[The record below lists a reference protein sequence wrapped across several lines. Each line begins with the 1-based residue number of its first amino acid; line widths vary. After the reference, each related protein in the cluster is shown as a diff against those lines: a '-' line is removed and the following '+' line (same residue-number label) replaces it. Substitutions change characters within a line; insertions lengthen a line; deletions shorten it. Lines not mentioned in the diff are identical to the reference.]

1 MILLLL
7 RHWLPISLL
16 VIVLVAVT
24 AALLHIRYQK
34 NTIDRLTT
42 TVATRDAAILQ
53 QNHAIEQMKI
63 DSSRRQAEAA
73 QAVEL
78 ARRAAQPHKSRAA
91 AIIVQ
96 PPQHNDSCASAIEL
110 LDEYLP

>member
-1 MILLLL
+1 MTLLLL

-16 VIVLVAVT
+16 VIVLAAAT

-34 NTIDRLTT
+34 NTIDKLTV
-42 TVATRDAAILQ
+42 TVANRDAAILQ

-63 DSSRRQAEAA
+63 DSDRRAA
-73 QAVEL
+73 AAARAVEL
-78 ARRAAQPHKSRAA
+78 ARRSVQPHKSRAA
-91 AIIVQ
+91 TIIVQ
-96 PPQHNDSCASAIEL
+96 PPKHVDSCASAIEL